1 MHGNVDTDLQTN
13 KPILSSGQIRKSTH
27 MNWQTK
33 RYIPEKENTRW
44 QTYIKGTKHS
54 EVDEH
59 K

>member
-13 KPILSSGQIRKSTH
+13 KQILSSRQIIKSTQ

-33 RYIPEKENTRW
+33 RYIPEKENTGW

-54 EVDEH
+54 EEDEH